1 MYLLNISKQFLENR
15 NWKRVDNETG
25 REMITP
31 THYELA
37 AEDIGTNLPKENPTE
52 AVGSDWVG

>member
-1 MYLLNISKQFLENR
+1 
-15 NWKRVDNETG
+15 
-25 REMITP
+25 MITP

-52 AVGSDWVG
+52 AVGSDWAG